1 MFNSGDILLF
11 ALSARRRVSW
21 PSFKQW
27 FEEVHR
33 KEIIRGQGKVDEP
46 VPSIRWQALR
56 TMSCLG
62 HVDLHF
68 GQDEI
73 LVVVAPPV
81 LAALPERG
89 VARAVLCGAR
99 SPGTAEKLQEA
110 ATAAGVEGIVGLQ
123 VVSNPYMPTRVELR
137 AESTA
142 QIHDVA
148 ASIGLRYIDFPP
160 ARLLARVS
168 ISLQE
173 YRQSLTWSTEAD
185 LNWRREDY
193 DTDRLRFLP
202 SGETSPLIRL
212 SRYQDPA
219 TSIWHYRLWRSG
231 EWAEIE
237 LDWGRYAILALSSRR
252 ILKYD
257 LTTRS
262 VRVPYG
268 TPLPALLARS
278 FGLCSGHC
286 STLIERVSPQEKQHY
301 YEFKDV
307 PPSVYSAVANKLL
320 QQTLET
326 GASQWMS

>member
-11 ALSARRRVSW
+11 AISARRTVSW
-21 PSFKQW
+21 PVFKQW

-33 KEIIRGQGKVDEP
+33 KENISDQVQVDEP
-46 VPSIRWQALR
+46 APSARWQALR
-56 TMSCLG
+56 IMSCLG

-73 LVVVAPPV
+73 QVVVAPPV

-99 SPGTAEKLQEA
+99 SPSAVEKLQEA
-110 ATAAGVEGIVGLQ
+110 ATAAGVEDIVGLQ
-123 VVSNPYMPTRVELR
+123 VVSSPYMPTRVELR
-137 AESTA
+137 AENPC

-148 ASIGLRYIDFPP
+148 ASVGLRYIDFPP
-160 ARLLARVS
+160 ARLLARRS

-173 YRQSLTWSTEAD
+173 YRRSLVWSKEAD

-212 SRYQDPA
+212 SRYQDPV
-219 TSIWHYRLWRSG
+219 TSIWRNRLWRNG
-231 EWAEIE
+231 EWAEVD

-252 ILKYD
+252 VLKYD
-257 LTTRS
+257 LVARI
-262 VRVPYG
+262 VCVPYG
-268 TPLPALLARS
+268 APLPTLLARS
-278 FGLCSGHC
+278 FGLCSGQC
-286 STLIERVSPQEKQHY
+286 STLFERVSPQAKQRY
-301 YEFKDV
+301 YEFGNV
-307 PPSVYSAVANKLL
+307 PPSVYNAVANNLL
-320 QQTLET
+320 Q
-326 GASQWMS
+326 